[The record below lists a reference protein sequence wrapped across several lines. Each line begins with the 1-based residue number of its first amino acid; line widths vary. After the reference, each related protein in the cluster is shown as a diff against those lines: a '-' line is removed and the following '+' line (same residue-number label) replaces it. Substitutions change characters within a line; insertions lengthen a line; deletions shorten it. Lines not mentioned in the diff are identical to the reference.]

1 MGLREVTREGAGV
14 GIRGKE
20 GEGWRGKGGEGCG
33 WRDGGMEGG
42 IKGFIDLGEILP

>member
-14 GIRGKE
+14 SIRGK
-20 GEGWRGKGGEGCG
+20 GGGWRGKAGEGCG

-42 IKGFIDLGEILP
+42 IKGVIDLGVILP